1 MTLQQ
6 MYCTHNNNRIKT
18 PLVHIASY
26 YHLAWVDKS
35 TLKTPFYV
43 PPKKKKKKKKTPF
56 YYKKK
61 KKPVSTLT
69 FLRLQRKMGISDL
82 N

>member
-6 MYCTHNNNRIKT
+6 IYCTHNNNRIKT

-43 PPKKKKKKKKTPF
+43 PPKKKKKKKKNPF
-56 YYKKK
+56 LLLKKK
-61 KKPVSTLT
+61 KTSVNPHIPT
-69 FLRLQRKMGISDL
+69 FAEKNGDL
-82 N
+82 

>member
-6 MYCTHNNNRIKT
+6 IYCAHNDNRIKT

-43 PPKKKKKKKKTPF
+43 PPTKKKKEKPLF
-56 YYKKK
+56 IIKK